1 MEYNKFSSYMQMKR
15 DSSITDPVNW
25 WKGSRTLYPKLSKM
39 ARDVLAVPA
48 TGTGVERE
56 FSISGRVVTKQRNC
70 LAPSTIR
77 DIMQYKRWVLRHGIA
92 IPEED
97 ISRLRDEQDDN
108 DQMEY
113 DAEHEY
119 ISGDDEDEEESGV
132 AEWLRDWSKRE
143 AISSKVGKL
152 IK

>member
-1 MEYNKFSSYMQMKR
+1 
-15 DSSITDPVNW
+15 
-25 WKGSRTLYPKLSKM
+25 
-39 ARDVLAVPA
+39 
-48 TGTGVERE
+48 
-56 FSISGRVVTKQRNC
+56 VTKQRNC